1 MRGINDA
8 LPLTPIMAQMAFL
21 LQMLFIMSNTTTT
34 NRKTL
39 KNLIQILHDGRD
51 GYRHASDQVN
61 EAPLKGLFDTLAT
74 QRAQFAQE
82 LEPHLAVSGEE
93 DADEQG
99 GTVSGAVHRG
109 WIDLKSALT
118 KQDAHSIL
126 EEVERGED
134 VAKKAYRDALD
145 ETEISQDVRSV
156 IQRQSTEILQAH
168 DQIRTLR
175 DATKKS

>member
-1 MRGINDA
+1 
-8 LPLTPIMAQMAFL
+8 
-21 LQMLFIMSNTTTT
+21 MSNTTST

-51 GYRHASDQVN
+51 GYRQAAEQVK
-61 EAPLKGLFDTLAT
+61 EPRVRDLFETLAT
-74 QRAQFAQE
+74 QRAQFAAE
-82 LEPHLAVSGEE
+82 LEPLLAASGE
-93 DADEQG
+93 DNPQDQG

-118 KQDAHSIL
+118 KQDVHSIL

-145 ETEISQDVRSV
+145 EADLSPDVRDV
-156 IQRQSTEILQAH
+156 IQRQSTDVLRAH
-168 DQIRTLR
+168 DQIRDLR
-175 DATKKS
+175 DATEKK

>member
-1 MRGINDA
+1 
-8 LPLTPIMAQMAFL
+8 
-21 LQMLFIMSNTTTT
+21 MSNNTST

-51 GYRHASDQVN
+51 GYRQAADQVKEPRLKELF
-61 EAPLKGLFDTLAT
+61 EALAT

-82 LEPHLAVSGEE
+82 LEPQLAASGEE
-93 DADEQG
+93 DPHDQG

-134 VAKKAYRDALD
+134 SAKKAYRDALD
-145 ETEISQDVRSV
+145 EQDISTDVRNV
-156 IQRQSTEILQAH
+156 IQRQSNEVLQAH
-168 DQIRTLR
+168 DQIRDLR